1 MMTLKKLINAES
13 VKHPAG
19 SVASEHHEHL
29 FANHLSTIE
38 NTSLALKPL
47 RSQARDE
54 VCIDSATLSSVPTE

>member
-19 SVASEHHEHL
+19 SVASEHL